1 MFSKE
6 LIDKLLELN
15 TIGDNCKD
23 DDPEWFAGDALKRKL
38 VEAKMLIDRWGNCA
52 DHIIFHP
59 SKKEFVRSKL
69 GSDLSIGSEGI
80 DLDQDQDSIWG
91 TKIHYLNDCPPDK
104 GIMISLRAYM
114 NGDTTK
120 GRNLSVFPM

>member
-1 MFSKE
+1 MFSKVI
-6 LIDKLLELN
+6 IDGLLRLN
-15 TIGDNCKD
+15 AVSENCKD

-52 DHIIFHP
+52 DHIILHP
-59 SKKEFVRSKL
+59 SKKEYVRLKL

-80 DLDQDQDSIWG
+80 DFDQDQDAIWG
-91 TKIHYLNDCPPDK
+91 AKIHYLNDCPPDK

-114 NGDTTK
+114 NGDPNR
-120 GRNLSVFPM
+120 GRSVSVFPM